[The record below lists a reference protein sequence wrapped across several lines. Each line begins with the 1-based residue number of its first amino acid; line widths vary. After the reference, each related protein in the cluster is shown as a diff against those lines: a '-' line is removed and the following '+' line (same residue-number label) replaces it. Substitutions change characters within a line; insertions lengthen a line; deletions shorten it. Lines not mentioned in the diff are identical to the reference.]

1 MSRIEVEIRDYYVG
15 GTDRTV
21 GQLDIKDS
29 DDFPLSVTYL
39 IADIK
44 NMSIRSG
51 SYTKTFN
58 VPATKNNNTIL
69 HDIWN
74 PNTYADNISSYTAAG
89 HKMLSRKPC
98 IIKVDGVPILRG
110 EIKVKNI
117 ITKGRKKEYVLQ
129 IIGDNADWVKQLENL
144 YLNELTAF
152 DGSIADSDHTF
163 NQATIEGSW
172 AGNYAGLDSAIGYC
186 YFYPIINYGGWKNST
201 GVVVD
206 DLRPAVYIKALLDA
220 AFRQIEYKI
229 DSTFLNTTDFKKLVM
244 PYLGHGWTLSD
255 TFISDRKFR
264 AGLTSDQTYNNTTLN
279 TTATPITDY
288 YIIPFDD
295 ESTSPNFDT
304 GSLYNNSTYK
314 YIANAGF
321 KTTFKGS
328 LKITNLLAEAGTYTI
343 YLRHTRGST
352 VTDLKMSDSISIAG
366 SVNYITTSKNISY
379 DSGYFEIQSGD
390 EIQILIASVYN
401 PSSVAGLYFYHIHN
415 YTVSGIS
422 GGNFNTYV
430 YNEIDKTILDGG
442 SVTLA
447 DTLPDN
453 ITALDIL
460 KGLTH
465 MFNLYFRTDVAMK
478 TVYIEPR
485 NSFYDDIT
493 TANDWSGKLNKA
505 DYEIKYIDDYKKE
518 IKYGYKKDNADG
530 HLKARDTEHDLDVGD
545 YFYTLNDRF
554 LIGKQEFI
562 NPTFAA
568 TYHIMDKHLIYN
580 SASGVYFGYKNE
592 TKDKAPLIAR
602 MWKNWQVDDSSQNNN
617 YDWMPR
623 ILVKSYGTQLD
634 DDGNNRVWE
643 WEGTSQTSIPTAL
656 MSGYADVTQDE
667 LEFTGAD
674 GLFQTYYGKFIKIIE
689 KGTLITAMF
698 KLQLQDLSELNLKKP
713 VYIDK
718 PADLNGYYAINKII
732 DYSPSKGGLT
742 KVELIKI
749 ENLGTATLDAT
760 QIGTV
765 RPEKG
770 FGELEGVR
778 AGGLIT
784 HPFFGGS
791 GGKFDDGDILIGN
804 DYSNPTLVFDNGSGN
819 MAYAGSGSVVLGNG
833 LISTGTLQ
841 LILGSYNTGSA
852 TDLFQ
857 IGTGTSDSDRIT
869 SLRLDA
875 DGNLIQYGGE
885 VQVVVNDVVMDV
897 LMEDEANFRY
907 LKVFKS
913 E

>member
-1 MSRIEVEIRDYYVG
+1 V
-15 GTDRTV
+15 
-21 GQLDIKDS
+21 
-29 DDFPLSVTYL
+29 
-39 IADIK
+39 
-44 NMSIRSG
+44 
-51 SYTKTFN
+51 
-58 VPATKNNNTIL
+58 
-69 HDIWN
+69 W
-74 PNTYADNISSYTAAG
+74 
-89 HKMLSRKPC
+89 
-98 IIKVDGVPILRG
+98 GV
-110 EIKVKNI
+110 
-117 ITKGRKKEYVLQ
+117 Y
-129 IIGDNADWVKQLENL
+129 
-144 YLNELTAF
+144 
-152 DGSIADSDHTF
+152 S
-163 NQATIEGSW
+163 
-172 AGNYAGLDSAIGYC
+172 
-186 YFYPIINYGGWKNST
+186 
-201 GVVVD
+201 
-206 DLRPAVYIKALLDA
+206 
-220 AFRQIEYKI
+220 
-229 DSTFLNTTDFKKLVM
+229 
-244 PYLGHGWTLSD
+244 
-255 TFISDRKFR
+255 
-264 AGLTSDQTYNNTTLN
+264 
-279 TTATPITDY
+279 
-288 YIIPFDD
+288 
-295 ESTSPNFDT
+295 
-304 GSLYNNSTYK
+304 
-314 YIANAGF
+314 
-321 KTTFKGS
+321 
-328 LKITNLLAEAGTYTI
+328 
-343 YLRHTRGST
+343 
-352 VTDLKMSDSISIAG
+352 
-366 SVNYITTSKNISY
+366 
-379 DSGYFEIQSGD
+379 
-390 EIQILIASVYN
+390 
-401 PSSVAGLYFYHIHN
+401 
-415 YTVSGIS
+415 
-422 GGNFNTYV
+422 GNFNTYI
-430 YNEIDKTILDGG
+430 YNEIDTIMTKGG

-518 IKYGYKKDNADG
+518 LKYGYKKDGADG

-643 WEGTSQTSIPTAL
+643 WEGTSQTNIPTAL

-765 RPEKG
+765 KPTKG
-770 FGELEGVR
+770 FGEFEGER
-778 AGGLIT
+778 AGGLIIN
-784 HPFFGGS
+784 PFSGGS
-791 GGKFDDGDILIGN
+791 GGKFDDDDVLIGN
-804 DYSNPTLVFDNGSGN
+804 DYSNPTLVYDNGSGN
-819 MAYAGSGSVVLGNG
+819 MAYSGSGSTVLGNG
-833 LISTGTLQ
+833 LISRGALQ
-841 LILGSYNTGSA
+841 LILGNYNTGST

-857 IGTGTSDSDRIT
+857 IGTGTSDTDRVT
-869 SLRLDA
+869 SLRLDE
-875 DGNLIQYGGE
+875 DGALIQYGGE

-897 LMEDEANFRY
+897 LMEDEANERY